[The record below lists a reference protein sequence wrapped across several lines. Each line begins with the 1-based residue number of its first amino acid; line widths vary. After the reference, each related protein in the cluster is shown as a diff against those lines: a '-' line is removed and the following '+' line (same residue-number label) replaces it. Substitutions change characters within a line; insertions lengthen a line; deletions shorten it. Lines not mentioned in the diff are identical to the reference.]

1 MPGMSKLAQRS
12 ARAVGGLMAAAFLAC
27 TLGAPAQA
35 TPANK
40 YPISGFF
47 ISAKTIDAVNVD
59 KLKAIKAVG
68 GDTVI
73 TFGNTLRPA
82 TVNGAGQLVTG
93 DKVNPNFND
102 CKINGASCVTAVTA
116 GYKINRTFTFENYSR
131 ISGTALKCAKDKTFV
146 NNGQSYTL
154 LLIPTLDNGCSSP
167 NNAYDLV
174 ATYGGSVANA
184 DPSLSVAAAAS
195 SLGMKFYVG
204 LPAPVKGTDI
214 PWLPDMSY
222 SDTMQ
227 KFTERFVMF
236 HASRNNVAGMTG
248 FYHHTEMPLTPS
260 AHYNTILDVYRMQN
274 AAIKKYMPSREALV
288 SPYIDARIGKGALT
302 PAQARDA
309 AKKIAQTNSG
319 IHLSIAIQDGM
330 GTSKGAAYMGNE
342 AGLNVDPYAA
352 AYVGDGTWG
361 SKYVAPVSEYFKA
374 AAEGV
379 KGTGASLWANL
390 EGMAPSNEKTA
401 NNCENSLRGKTTKSR
416 LDRQVQAVGTT
427 TSKNISFMW
436 DNYFTCAVT
445 KGSKTLAQDLTSRG
459 SEPIISDTSLSASGQ
474 LTVSGY
480 NLSGATV
487 SVKYLNQNRTAETK
501 SAKLEW
507 IDVTFGARTGLDKR
521 MERVLFN
528 IGRVSIPAGSYYM
541 VKVTNW
547 TGATNSSFY
556 SKLY

>member
-1 MPGMSKLAQRS
+1 MSKLAQRS
-12 ARAVGGLMAAAFLAC
+12 ARIVGGLMAAAFLAC

-35 TPANK
+35 TPINK

-47 ISAKTIDAVNVD
+47 INAKTTDALNVD

-82 TVNGAGQLVTG
+82 TINSAGQLVTG

-102 CKINGASCVTAVTA
+102 CKINGSSCVTAVTA
-116 GYKINRTFTFENYSR
+116 GYKINRAFTFENYSR
-131 ISGTALKCAKDKTFV
+131 ISGTAIKCAKDKSFV

-154 LLIPTLDNGCSSP
+154 LLIPTIDNGCTSS

-174 ATYGGSVANA
+174 ATYGGSVTNA
-184 DPSLSVAAAAS
+184 DPALSVAAAAT

-204 LPAPVKGTDI
+204 LPAPAKDTFT

-222 SDTMQ
+222 SATLQ

-236 HASRNNVAGMTG
+236 HASRNDVAGLAG
-248 FYHHTEMPLTPS
+248 FYHHTEMPMTPS
-260 AHYNTILDVYRMQN
+260 AHYDPILDVYRMQN

-302 PAQARDA
+302 PDQARDA
-309 AKKIAQTNSG
+309 AKKIADTNSG

-342 AGLNVDPYAA
+342 AGLIVDPFAK
-352 AYVGDGTWG
+352 AYVGSGTWG

-374 AAEGV
+374 AAEGIR
-379 KGTGASLWANL
+379 GTGASLWSNL
-390 EGMAPSNEKTA
+390 EGMAPTNDKTA
-401 NNCENSLRGKTTKSR
+401 NNCDNQLRGKTTKSR

-436 DNYFTCAVT
+436 DNYFICAVT
-445 KGSKTLAQDLTSRG
+445 PGSNTLAQDLTARG
-459 SEPIISDTSLSASGQ
+459 NEPIISDTTLSASGQ
-474 LTVSGY
+474 IIVSGY
-480 NLSGATV
+480 NLSGAKV
-487 SVKYLNQNRTAETK
+487 SVKYLNQDRKAETK
-501 SAKLEW
+501 SASIEW

-521 MERVLFN
+521 MERASFN
-528 IGRVSIPAGSYYM
+528 IGSVSIPAGSYYM
-541 VKVTNW
+541 VNVTNS
-547 TGATNSSFY
+547 TGASNSSFY